1 MDRQSKG
8 RFWLE
13 VAGASVGAVVL
24 GVTLVW
30 PSWIELVFG
39 VDPDSG
45 SGLLEWFIVV
55 ISLIVSVCASVLAR
69 RDWRRSIASDAR
81 LAEGAGPASGQA

>member
-1 MDRQSKG
+1 VDRHSKG

-13 VAGASVGAVVL
+13 VAGAIVGAVVL

-30 PSWIELVFG
+30 PSWIELVFR

-45 SGLLEWFIVV
+45 SGFLEWFIVV
-55 ISLIVSVCASVLAR
+55 ISVTMSVCASVLAR

-81 LAEGAGPASGQA
+81 LPEGAGPGSG